1 VMDCPRPHVPC
12 SISDAISCF
21 RYAFSA
27 DTQGMMCFWD
37 IAEAAEINSV
47 KVMMRAHKL
56 RCVNCSNDRA
66 CSRLLHLCRCRLTRF
81 DVQTAA
87 GASACCV
94 SSEATVALCDV
105 EGRLHLFQPQGFEDH
120 EMAGNMLA
128 RAVQRLHF
136 STACCKQ
143 RL

>member
-1 VMDCPRPHVPC
+1 
-12 SISDAISCF
+12 
-21 RYAFSA
+21 
-27 DTQGMMCFWD
+27 MMCFWD

-47 KVMMRAHKL
+47 KVMMRHYKL
-56 RCVNCSNDRA
+56 RRIHCSNGRV

-81 DVQTAA
+81 DVQTAT

-94 SSEATVALCDV
+94 SSEAMVALCDV

-136 STACCKQ
+136 STGCCKQ